1 MGREESR
8 GLYWRRRKER
18 EPEFLVEQ
26 ESGIWLEVLIFG
38 GEEFCGDLRRR
49 ESCLGGKS
57 THWRNGQDQG
67 PCRVSCLQAGAQAAS
82 ILTLEP
88 QASVCRPEQ

>member
-1 MGREESR
+1 MGREESQ
-8 GLYWRRRKER
+8 GLCWRRRKER
-18 EPEFLVEQ
+18 EPKFLVEQ

-57 THWRNGQDQG
+57 THQGREGSLHHGQG
-67 PCRVSCLQAGAQAAS
+67 GAMALAKK
-82 ILTLEP
+82 T
-88 QASVCRPEQ
+88 

>member
-38 GEEFCGDLRRR
+38 GEEFVG
-49 ESCLGGKS
+49 
-57 THWRNGQDQG
+57 T
-67 PCRVSCLQAGAQAAS
+67 
-82 ILTLEP
+82 
-88 QASVCRPEQ
+88 